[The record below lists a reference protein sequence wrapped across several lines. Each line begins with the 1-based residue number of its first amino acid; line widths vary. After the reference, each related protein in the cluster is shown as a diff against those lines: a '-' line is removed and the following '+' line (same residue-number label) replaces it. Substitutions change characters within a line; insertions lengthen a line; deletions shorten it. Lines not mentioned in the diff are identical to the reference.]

1 MYKKLNQAFTV
12 IEVIVWVTILS
23 IIMISVMSIYISTSD
38 INLKTNI
45 NRSMQENIKNAVE
58 TMAEDIRKNGADGVK
73 NDLSDTDCT
82 VANSGKHI
90 SGSNLCIFGNV
101 KYSLWKLNPTTG
113 VYTVTSNNECDEVSE
128 SGCTILKNGK
138 PLMNSWVDVKHLEF
152 KVSSTE
158 ISKVTI
164 LMEVQPSVKKWV
176 RPDLIKQN
184 RMDFQTTISQRPD
197 LN

>member
-1 MYKKLNQAFTV
+1 MKQNLKNAFTV

-23 IIMISVMSIYISTSD
+23 IIMISVMSIYISSND
-38 INLKTNI
+38 ISLKTDI

-58 TMAEDIRKNGADGVK
+58 TMAEDIRKYW
-73 NDLSDTDCT
+73 SDWVVSNNTDSCSFET
-82 VANSGKHI
+82 SQIYSQGNKICIWANT
-90 SGSNLCIFGNV
+90 
-101 KYSLWKLNPTTG
+101 YMLWKKVNDI
-113 VYTVTSNNECDEVSE
+113 YTIASNDQCDEVTE

-138 PLMNSWVDVKHLEF
+138 PLMNSWVDVKNLIF
-152 KVSSTE
+152 KVSDTE

-164 LMEVQPSVKKWV
+164 LMEVQPAISKWIK
-176 RPDLIKQN
+176 PDLIKNN

>member
-1 MYKKLNQAFTV
+1 MNKKIKQAFTV

-23 IIMISVMSIYISTSD
+23 IIMISVMSIYISTND
-38 INLKTNI
+38 ISLKTDI

-58 TMAEDIRKNGADGVK
+58 TIAEDVRKNDITQIIDNNIDNCENMSEAQQKSIGICLWWITYRLWKKSWDMY
-73 NDLSDTDCT
+73 T
-82 VANSGKHI
+82 VAENS
-90 SGSNLCIFGNV
+90 
-101 KYSLWKLNPTTG
+101 
-113 VYTVTSNNECDEVSE
+113 ECDEVKD

-152 KVSSTE
+152 VVHTWD
-158 ISKVTI
+158 IPKVTI
-164 LMEVQPSVKKWV
+164 LMELQPSATKGIK
-176 RPDLIKQN
+176 PDLIKQN